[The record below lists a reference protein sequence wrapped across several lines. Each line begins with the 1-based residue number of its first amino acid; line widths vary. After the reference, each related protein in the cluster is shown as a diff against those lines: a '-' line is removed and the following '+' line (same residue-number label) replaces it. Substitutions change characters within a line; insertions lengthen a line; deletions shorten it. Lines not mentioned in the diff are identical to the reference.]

1 MRVFGRRPFALV
13 LLVLSGCAIGG
24 GLASSDVPP
33 GAPLSDGGAAES
45 SVASDSASHDGEN
58 DAAVFDGDSGGDVGT
73 DVGTD
78 AVSPASVC
86 AAGMTQL
93 GEYATWWGKVNVQRP
108 SGGAWS
114 VDSDC
119 SSGADH
125 TTIAYCQRL
134 WPATTVQVDLSAV
147 TPEMKPFTSGGGAA
161 PACGGLALFAGQHQF
176 VCCAP

>member
-1 MRVFGRRPFALV
+1 MRAFGRTPFALV
-13 LLVLSGCAIGG
+13 LLILSGCAIGG
-24 GLASSDVPP
+24 GLASSDVPSS
-33 GAPLSDGGAAES
+33 APIGDGGAAES
-45 SVASDSASHDGEN
+45 APGSASHAGEN
-58 DAAVFDGDSGGDVGT
+58 DAAVLDGGGDLGT
-73 DVGTD
+73 NAGTD
-78 AVSPASVC
+78 AASPASVC

-134 WPATTVQVDLSAV
+134 WPATTVQVALSAV
-147 TPEMKPFTSGGGAA
+147 TPETKPFTSGGGAA
-161 PACGGLALFAGQHQF
+161 PGCGGLALSAGQHQF